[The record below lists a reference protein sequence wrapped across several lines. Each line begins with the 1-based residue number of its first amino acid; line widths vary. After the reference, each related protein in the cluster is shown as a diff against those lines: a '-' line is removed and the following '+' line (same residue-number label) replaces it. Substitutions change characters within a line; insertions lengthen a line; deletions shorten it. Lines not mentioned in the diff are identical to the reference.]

1 MTFTNL
7 SPIDVRDVGERSA
20 QGSNA
25 HNVPPPS
32 ESIMRS
38 VFLAFLLLAL
48 STACTVG
55 PEFRPPREGL
65 PARFVADPLTQ
76 TESAASG
83 LGNVQRFVPQSE
95 APAAWWSSLGSS
107 ALDAL
112 IASAFEANP
121 SLKALDAAT
130 RAAQETALAQRGAL
144 FPSLQ
149 AGWSS
154 QRGRVSEQA
163 SSPLST
169 NAQIFTLHAPQVSVS
184 YVFDLFGANRRA
196 LESADA
202 LARQQDL
209 QREAAYLTI
218 AGNICIAAIQEAA
231 LREQLAAARDIVRI
245 EREQLE
251 LMRKQYELGGIPRIN
266 VVAQEAAM
274 AQAVAA
280 VPPLEKQIAQQRHAL
295 AALAGRFP
303 AEMERAE
310 FNLSDFRLPPDL
322 PLTMPSRIVERRPDI
337 LAAEEQL
344 HAASAQVGVAM
355 ANMLPQI
362 TLTASGGYQGTD
374 FAHLLDPQNMFWNLG
389 AGLLQPLFQGGTLL
403 HRKRA
408 AEAALEQARQQY
420 RAVVLGA
427 FQNVADAMRAVEIDA
442 KALAAAAAAEAAA
455 RASLDMTR
463 KQLDLGDINY
473 LGLLAAQQGYQQ
485 AVIARV
491 QAQAARLSDTVA
503 FFQATAGKPVPNVP

>member
-1 MTFTNL
+1 
-7 SPIDVRDVGERSA
+7 
-20 QGSNA
+20 
-25 HNVPPPS
+25 
-32 ESIMRS
+32 MRS
-38 VFLAFLLLAL
+38 SFLAFPLLAL
-48 STACTVG
+48 SAACTVG
-55 PEFRPPREGL
+55 PEFRPPREGV
-65 PARFVADPLTQ
+65 PAQFIAGAPNQ

-83 LGNVQRFVPQSE
+83 LGNAQRFVAQSE
-95 APAAWWSSLGSS
+95 VPAAWWSALGSS

-112 IASAFEANP
+112 IASAFTANP
-121 SLKALDAAT
+121 SLKAFDAAT
-130 RAAQETALAQRGAL
+130 LAAQETALAQRGAL

-163 SSPLST
+163 SSPLSS
-169 NAQIFTLHAPQVSVS
+169 NAPVFALHSPQVSVS

-196 LESADA
+196 VESAEA

-209 QREAAYLTI
+209 QREAAYLTL
-218 AGNICIAAIQEAA
+218 AGNICIAVIQEAA
-231 LREQLAAARDIVRI
+231 LREQLAAAQDIVRI
-245 EREQLE
+245 EREQVE

-266 VVAQEAAM
+266 VVAQEAAL

-280 VPPLEKQIAQQRHAL
+280 VPPLEKQLAQQRHAL

-303 AEMERAE
+303 SEMEGDAFRLA
-310 FNLSDFRLPPDL
+310 DFRLPPEL
-322 PLTMPSRIVERRPDI
+322 PLTLPSSIVERRPDI

-362 TLTASGGYQGTD
+362 TLTGSAGYQGTGL
-374 FAHLLDPQNMFWNLG
+374 AHLLDSPNLFWSLG
-389 AGLLQPLFQGGTLL
+389 AGLVQPLFQGGTLL
-403 HRKRA
+403 HRRRA

-455 RASLDMTR
+455 RANLDMTR
-463 KQLDLGDINY
+463 KQLELGDINY
-473 LGLLAAQQGYQQ
+473 LGLLAAEQGYQQ

-491 QAQAARLSDTVA
+491 QAQGARLSDTVA
-503 FFQATAGKPVPNVP
+503 FFQATAGNPAPKSP